1 MGAGMRNQDHPF
13 PYPSPTGTG
22 GLSSQ
27 GLDVAPEPRGRPR
40 QAARCDLLV
49 LAGTRESRAWR
60 GGRAALR
67 AGGGHC
73 QPPCPGSHGWATVW
87 GHWFT
92 PQTAGEVL
100 AVMSGAGLSPAP
112 GTVPCWFPVFLMC
125 WELWLLPLG
134 MAVSPPPAPSLGGS
148 PWQEGSLWQ
157 ERPPRVG
164 SLWQR
169 GPQRAGGVTMA
180 EGSPQ
185 RGIPWWERPPRREG
199 TPWKEGS
206 SWSQGIVTPSGGVTG
221 VRGLLGLFL
230 AMSPPLPAVFLPPAP
245 NLCGMI
251 KPEAFLLSA
260 GSARGRDGFAPS
272 PNSGGVPRQ
281 CPLRASLR
289 AGPGRG

>member
-1 MGAGMRNQDHPF
+1 M
-13 PYPSPTGTG
+13 TG
-22 GLSSQ
+22 
-27 GLDVAPEPRGRPR
+27 R
-40 QAARCDLLV
+40 
-49 LAGTRESRAWR
+49 
-60 GGRAALR
+60 
-67 AGGGHC
+67 
-73 QPPCPGSHGWATVW
+73 
-87 GHWFT
+87 
-92 PQTAGEVL
+92 
-100 AVMSGAGLSPAP
+100 
-112 GTVPCWFPVFLMC
+112 VPMT
-125 WELWLLPLG
+125 
-134 MAVSPPPAPSLGGS
+134 
-148 PWQEGSLWQ
+148 
-157 ERPPRVG
+157 ERSPRVG

-230 AMSPPLPAVFLPPAP
+230 ALSPPLPAVFLPPAP

-272 PNSGGVPRQ
+272 PDSGGVPRQ